1 MSAAQKSYWLKSGL
15 FSILEKGSVF
25 IFGFGGIALLARG
38 LTLEAFGVWAVFNT
52 VTAFFE
58 VARIGLQQNALVKFL
73 STHEGDDAAKI
84 GTASMF
90 NNILL
95 TTFSVLILFSGSF
108 FIGEALNAPA
118 LGYLLRI
125 YCLTTILLIPFQQF
139 NFTQQ
144 AKLDFTGIFWSN
156 FASKG
161 SFFIFILGL
170 FLFKSE
176 MTLEKLAY
184 CQIFTAIVGSIVSYT
199 FARKY
204 LEFSPQIDWA
214 WVKQLFNFGRFVFGT
229 NLSTMLY
236 KNIDKLMLSA
246 MIGPEVVG
254 VYDLAI
260 KVTNLVE
267 VPTFSIASVVY
278 PQSARQMLTE
288 GKTAVKRLYEKSV
301 GAIMTLILPF
311 LAFIFLTADYI
322 ILLMG
327 TDKFTDSVAVLRI
340 TILFGLFIP
349 FAIQFGTAMDSMGK
363 PKMNF
368 RLTITMALLNAVLNY
383 VFISQ
388 MGVIG
393 AAYGTLLAWFIVFVL
408 GQWILY
414 RTLNVR
420 FYNVF
425 LLIPSLIREGW
436 QMVQKVLNKNKT
448 VSLKSEL

>member
-1 MSAAQKSYWLKSGL
+1 M
-15 FSILEKGSVF
+15 FV
-25 IFGFGGIALLARG
+25 FGFGGIALLARG
-38 LTLEAFGVWAVFNT
+38 LSLEAFGIWAVFNT

-58 VARIGLQQNALVKFL
+58 VARSGLQQNALVKFL
-73 STHEGDDAAKI
+73 STHEGEDAARI
-84 GTASMF
+84 GTASLF

-95 TTFSVLILFSGSF
+95 PAFSVLLLFTGSF
-108 FIGEALNAPA
+108 FIGQALNAPA

-125 YCLTTILLIPFQQF
+125 YCVTTILLIPFQQF

-144 AKLDFTGIFWSN
+144 AKLDFSGIFWSN

-161 SFFIFILGL
+161 SFFAFIL
-170 FLFKSE
+170 FLFLTKSE

-184 CQIFTAIVGSIVSYT
+184 CQIYTATVGSLISYL

-204 LEFSPQIDWA
+204 LEFSARIDWN
-214 WVKQLFNFGRFVFGT
+214 WVGRLFNFGRFVFGT

-278 PQSARQMLTE
+278 PQSARQMLSE

-301 GAIMTLILPF
+301 AAILSLILPF
-311 LAFIFLTADYI
+311 LAFVFLAADYI

-327 TDKFTDSVAVLRI
+327 TDKFTDSVGVLRI

-349 FAIQFGTAMDSMGK
+349 FAIQFGTAMDSMGR
-363 PKMNF
+363 PRMNF
-368 RLTITMALLNAVLNY
+368 RLTLAMALLNAALNY
-383 VFISQ
+383 LFISQ
-388 MGVIG
+388 FGVIG
-393 AAYGTLLAWFIVFVL
+393 AAYGTLLAWFIVFVM

-414 RTLNVR
+414 RTLDVR
-420 FYNVF
+420 FFRVF
-425 LLIPSLIREGW
+425 GLIPQLIREGW
-436 QMVQKVLNKNKT
+436 SLLQRLVNKNET
-448 VSLKSEL
+448 VSLKSEV